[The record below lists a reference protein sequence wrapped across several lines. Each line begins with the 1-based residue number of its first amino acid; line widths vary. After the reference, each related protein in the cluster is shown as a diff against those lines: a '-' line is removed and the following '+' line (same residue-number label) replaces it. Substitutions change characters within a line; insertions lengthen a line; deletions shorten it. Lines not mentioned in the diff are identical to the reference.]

1 MLRSKN
7 LKAGKF
13 CSATRHY
20 VLQNM
25 TFQLALLEGLYG
37 LTVVR
42 TVSLQTEIWLCGL
55 PSFLSYGTVLG
66 RHRRAGASLKSG
78 DEAVYIFLAVIPLA
92 LRVVY

>member
-25 TFQLALLEGLYG
+25 TFQIALLEGLYG

-42 TVSLQTEIWLCGL
+42 TVSLQTEI
-55 PSFLSYGTVLG
+55 
-66 RHRRAGASLKSG
+66 
-78 DEAVYIFLAVIPLA
+78 LA
-92 LRVVY
+92 LWFTKFFQLWYCARAPSAGRSSAKIRRLRLFISF